1 LAGHLGNSKG
11 GKESNSKE
19 RAKKRISSAD
29 LLREDNQLHE
39 ALNLLKGLH
48 IFIQSSPLINTAA
61 EEQSPDIAPDI
72 VLQPEPNAGD
82 FSH

>member
-1 LAGHLGNSKG
+1 MAGHLGNSKG

-19 RAKKRISSAD
+19 RAQKRISSAD

-48 IFIQSSPLINTAA
+48 IFMQNSPLTSPAV
-61 EEQSPDIAPDI
+61 EENPDIAPDI
-72 VLQPEPNAGD
+72 VLQPELSAED
-82 FSH
+82 VSH